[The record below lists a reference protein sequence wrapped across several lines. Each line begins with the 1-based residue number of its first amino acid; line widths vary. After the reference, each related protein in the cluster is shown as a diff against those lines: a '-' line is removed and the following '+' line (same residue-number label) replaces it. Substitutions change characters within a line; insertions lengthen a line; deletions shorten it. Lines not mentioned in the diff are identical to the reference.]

1 MTKFKKIFALTAMVL
16 TISAGSLSVYAA
28 STYNTPAEAV
38 AGLTGRTLESVT
50 TEKSE
55 IGSSYGTIAS
65 EAGVLTEFKTEMFEI
80 KKDQLAEQVANG
92 KITQSEADAIVATW
106 QQNQADCTGNGNGTG
121 NGIGLQ
127 SGRGMSGNQQQNGT
141 HDMMNSN
148 GQQNGNRGMMNGN
161 GQQNG
166 IGSANTN
173 NASQNKLRNQ
183 SCLITE

>member
-1 MTKFKKIFALTAMVL
+1 MTKFKTIFALTAMVL

-55 IGSSYGTIAS
+55 TGSSYGSIAS

-92 KITQSEADAIVATW
+92 KITQSEAGAILATW
-106 QQNQADCTGNGNGTG
+106 QQNQADCTG
-121 NGIGLQ
+121 IG
-127 SGRGMSGNQQQNGT
+127 SGMQGSRRMSGSFSGMLGNQQQNGNRR
-141 HDMMNSN
+141 MMNGI
-148 GQQNGNRGMMNGN
+148 GQQNGTGF
-161 GQQNG
+161 
-166 IGSANTN
+166 ANTN
-173 NASQNKLRNQ
+173 NASQNRLRNQ

>member
-1 MTKFKKIFALTAMVL
+1 MTKFKKIFALTAMVF

-38 AGLTGRTLESVT
+38 ADLTGRTLASVA

-55 IGSSYGTIAS
+55 TGSSYGTIAS

-92 KITQSEADAIVATW
+92 KITQSEADAILATW
-106 QQNQADCTGNGNGTG
+106 QQNQVACTGNGSGMQG
-121 NGIGLQ
+121 
-127 SGRGMSGNQQQNGT
+127 GRGMSGSFSGMLGNQQQNGT
-141 HDMMNSN
+141 
-148 GQQNGNRGMMNGN
+148 
-161 GQQNG
+161 
-166 IGSANTN
+166 GSANTN
-173 NASQNKLRNQ
+173 NASQNRLRNQ

>member
-1 MTKFKKIFALTAMVL
+1 MTKFKTIVALTAMVL

-28 STYNTPAEAV
+28 SNYNTPAEAV
-38 AGLTGRTLESVT
+38 AGLTGRTLENVT

-55 IGSSYGTIAS
+55 TGSTYGTIAS

-121 NGIGLQ
+121 NGIGMQ
-127 SGRGMSGNQQQNGT
+127 SGRGISGNQQQNGT
-141 HDMMNSN
+141 HGMMNSN
-148 GQQNGNRGMMNGN
+148 GQQNGTGF
-161 GQQNG
+161 
-166 IGSANTN
+166 ANTN
-173 NASQNKLRNQ
+173 NTSQNRLRNQ